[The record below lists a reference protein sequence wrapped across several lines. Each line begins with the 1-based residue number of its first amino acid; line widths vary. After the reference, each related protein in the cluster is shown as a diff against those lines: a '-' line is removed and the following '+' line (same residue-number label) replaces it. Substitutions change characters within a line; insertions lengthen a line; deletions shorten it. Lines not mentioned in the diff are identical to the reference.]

1 MFRRVTIQV
10 LAAIALLTAPV
21 VTKAQDYPSQ
31 PIRIIVGYP
40 PGAGIDFTARLFGD
54 WLKTAFDKPVI
65 VENRPGASGQL
76 AAEFVSHAQ
85 PDGYTLVYA
94 VGSDYT
100 WTKFLTDQPSI
111 DPLKDLTPIATAIS
125 SVNCIAV
132 NAASPI
138 KTMKDLV
145 EFTKQNPGKLT
156 YGTAGVQSYYF
167 LIGQALKQQG
177 VDMLHVPYKGTPP
190 VVSALL
196 SREIDVGL
204 TTLASVA
211 PHIAN
216 GNVRVLAVMEPNRY
230 PGAPEIPTVSET
242 LPKFHAPV
250 SWFGFFGPPGL
261 PQPIVDKLHSEIGK
275 ALADKDIQD
284 KIKGLNLNPFPTQ
297 SGEIRPLI
305 LESTD
310 TFAQFIKSMNIKP
323 AD

>member
-1 MFRRVTIQV
+1 MLRLVTIQG
-10 LAAIALLTAPV
+10 LAAITLLTSPAM
-21 VTKAQDYPSQ
+21 TKAQDYPSQ

-40 PGAGIDFTARLFGD
+40 PGAGIDFTARLFAD
-54 WLKTAFDKPVI
+54 WLKTAFNRSVF

-76 AAEFVSHAQ
+76 AAEFVSHAE

-94 VGSDYT
+94 VGSDFT

-111 DPLKDLTPIATAIS
+111 DPLKDLTPVATAIS

-132 NAASPI
+132 NATSPI
-138 KTMKDLV
+138 NTLQDLV

-156 YGTAGVQSYYF
+156 YGTAGVQSYYY

-211 PHIAN
+211 PHVAN
-216 GNVRVLAVMEPNRY
+216 GNVRILAVMEPNRY
-230 PGAPEIPTVSET
+230 PGVPDIPAVSEA
-242 LPKFHAPV
+242 LPKFHAPL
-250 SWFGFFGPPGL
+250 SWFGFFGPPGM
-261 PQPIVDKLHSEIGK
+261 PQRITERLHSEIGK
-275 ALADKDIQD
+275 ALNETEIQD
-284 KIKGLNLNPFPTQ
+284 KIKSLNLTPFPTQ
-297 SGEIRPLI
+297 SGAIRPLI

>member
-1 MFRRVTIQV
+1 VLRFVTM
-10 LAAIALLTAPV
+10 LAFAAITLLTSPMM
-21 VTKAQDYPSQ
+21 TKAQDYPTQ

-40 PGAGIDFTARLFGD
+40 PGAGIDFTARLFAD
-54 WLKTAFDKPVI
+54 WLKTAFGQPVL

-76 AAEFVSHAQ
+76 GAEYVSHAA

-94 VGSDYT
+94 VGSDFT

-111 DPLKDLTPIATAIS
+111 DPLKDLTPVATAVS

-138 KTMKDLV
+138 KTLQDLV
-145 EFTKQNPGKLT
+145 DFTKQNPGKLT
-156 YGTAGVQSYYF
+156 YGTAGVQSYYY

-211 PHIAN
+211 PHVAN
-216 GNVRVLAVMEPNRY
+216 SEVRILAVMEPNRY
-230 PGAPEIPTVSET
+230 PGVPDIPTVSEV
-242 LPKFHAPV
+242 LPKFRAPL
-250 SWFGFFGPPGL
+250 SWFGFFGPPGM
-261 PQPIVDKLHSEIGK
+261 PQSIADKLHAEIGR
-275 ALADKDIQD
+275 ALNDTGIQD
-284 KIKGLNLNPFPTQ
+284 KIKIVDLNPFPTQ

-305 LESTD
+305 LESTN
-310 TFAQFIKSMNIKP
+310 TFEQFIKSMKIKS